1 MPHTPVLALPEGSV
15 DSLIIDRCLPDF
27 DARLLEHTVV
37 DADHGATWQALC
49 DLDLMQVHTRLLDA
63 AFWVR
68 GLPAR
73 LRHTDV
79 PPPATLRLGDAETG
93 RPLPGWVSLGIAPR
107 HEIALG
113 AVGRFWTPSIEW
125 HDVSAAE
132 FPTFAEPGWG
142 RIVASFSLRGYG
154 DRRTL
159 ATYECRTAVP
169 DAESRKAFL
178 RYWTLIRPFVGH
190 IMRATLQSLATN
202 AGGTMN
208 RSAFP
213 G

>member
-1 MPHTPVLALPEGSV
+1 MQSTPVLALPGASV

-27 DARLLEHTVV
+27 DARIVEHVLV
-37 DADHGATWQALC
+37 DAEHGATWDALC
-49 DLDLMQVHTRLLDA
+49 DLDLMRVHTPLLDA

-73 LRHTDV
+73 LRHVDV
-79 PPPATLRLGDAETG
+79 PPPATLRLGDPGA
-93 RPLPGWVSLGIAPR
+93 PLPGWVSLGLVPR

-125 HDVSAAE
+125 KDVSAEA
-132 FPTFAEPGWG
+132 FPTYGEPGWG
-142 RIVASFSLRGYG
+142 RIAVSFSLRGYG

-159 ATYECRTAVP
+159 ASYECRTAVP

-190 IMRATLQSLATN
+190 IMRATLQSLVAD
-202 AGGTMN
+202 AGGK
-208 RSAFP
+208 R
-213 G
+213 

>member
-1 MPHTPVLALPEGSV
+1 MQTSPVLALPKVSV

-27 DARLLEHTVV
+27 DARLVEHRLV
-37 DADHGATWQALC
+37 DAELGAAWDGLC
-49 DLDLMQVHTRLLDA
+49 DLDLMQVHTPLLDA

-73 LRHTDV
+73 IRRVHV
-79 PPPATLRLGDAETG
+79 PAPATLRLGDADQG
-93 RPLPGWVSLGIAPR
+93 SPLPGWLSLGVMPR

-142 RIVASFSLRGYG
+142 KIVASFSLRGYG
-154 DRRTL
+154 ERRTL

-169 DAESRKAFL
+169 DVTSRKAFL

-190 IMRATLQSLATN
+190 IMRATLHTLS
-202 AGGTMN
+202 AGG
-208 RSAFP
+208 P
-213 G
+213 GGS